1 MRKKF
6 VLTALALILIAATAH
21 AVTIG
26 VGAFGGLSIPI
37 VNDLS
42 TQGSVFGVRAPV
54 GISPMFT
61 AEAFYSQA
69 ALGDVEESFGGPTS
83 YTRDGG
89 DVTAFGANAIFN
101 FGGGGGSFHFFP
113 FVGIGSYQIKRSGS
127 EDINDVGYN
136 FGLGVGFALPSLARL
151 SFDVRG
157 EAVMVKTDNTSQKLG
172 NVTAGVTYKLFST
185 PTP

>member
-1 MRKKF
+1 MRKLF
-6 VLTALALILIAATAH
+6 TLAALALFLTAASAN

-26 VGAFGGLSIPI
+26 IGAFGGLSIPI

-54 GISPMFT
+54 GLSPMFT

-69 ALGDVEESFGGPTS
+69 ALGDAEESFGGPVT

-89 DVTAFGANAIFN
+89 EVTGFGANLLLHM
-101 FGGGGGSFHFFP
+101 GSGSTRFFP
-113 FVGIGSYQIKRSGS
+113 FAGIGSYKIERSGS
-127 EDINDVGYN
+127 EEISDVGYN
-136 FGLGVGFALPSLARL
+136 FGLGIGFGVPSMPAL

-157 EAVMVKTDNTSQKLG
+157 EAVIIATGETSQKLG
-172 NVTAGVTYKLFST
+172 NVTAGVSYKLFST
-185 PTP
+185 P

>member
-1 MRKKF
+1 MRKLF
-6 VLTALALILIAATAH
+6 VLAALALILAATTAN

-42 TQGSVFGVRAPV
+42 TQGSTFGVRAPV

-61 AEAFYSQA
+61 AEAFYSQS
-69 ALGDVEESFGGPTS
+69 ALGDAEEDFGGPVT

-89 DVTAFGANAIFN
+89 DVKGYGVNAILN
-101 FGGGGGSFHFFP
+101 FGGGTGMHFFP
-113 FVGIGSYQIKRSGS
+113 FGGIGSYTIERSGS
-127 EDINDVGYN
+127 EDISEVGYN
-136 FGLGVGFALPSLARL
+136 FGVGIGFGVASMPAL

-157 EAVMVKTDNTSQKLG
+157 EALMIKTGETSQKLG
-172 NVTAGVTYKLFST
+172 NVTAGVSWKFFST